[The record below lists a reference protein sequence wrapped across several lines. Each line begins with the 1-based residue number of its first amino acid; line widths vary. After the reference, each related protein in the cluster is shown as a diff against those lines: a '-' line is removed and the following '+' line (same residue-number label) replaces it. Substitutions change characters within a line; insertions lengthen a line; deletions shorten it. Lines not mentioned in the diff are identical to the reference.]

1 MVLNT
6 SLFCFT
12 YYEGAKVRCFL
23 SISDNG
29 ALSYPY
35 FLRQSPDNRPTIAR
49 QGRPRGGKRGGK
61 GGGKGASDIWS
72 DRALAFPIRPAE
84 MGKQLEQ
91 LLQL

>member
-1 MVLNT
+1 MVLNA

-35 FLRQSPDNRPTIAR
+35 FLRQSSNNRPTIAR
-49 QGRPRGGKRGGK
+49 QERPRGGKGGR
-61 GGGKGASDIWS
+61 KGASDIWS

>member
-1 MVLNT
+1 MVLNA

-35 FLRQSPDNRPTIAR
+35 FLRQSSDNHPTRACEA
-49 QGRPRGGKRGGK
+49 KK
-61 GGGKGASDIWS
+61 GAKKGAEKEASDIGATG
-72 DRALAFPIRPAE
+72 RLAFPIRPAE